1 MKRMF
6 VFAKRNM
13 LEMLRDPLNI
23 CFGIGFPVA
32 LLLLLTLIQNS
43 IPTEAADANIFP
55 IDKLT
60 PGMAVFG
67 LSFVAL
73 FSGILISKD
82 RSESFLMRLYNA
94 PMRPSDF
101 ILGYIVPALPMAFC
115 QSLVCFA
122 VGACLGFKI
131 SINTLWSLL
140 TLIPTALLYISIG
153 MLCGS
158 SLTDKQIGGVCG
170 ALLTNLSAWLSGV
183 WFNVSDI
190 GGAFEAT
197 ANALPFIHAVNA
209 SQMAA
214 AGNFTNILTELA
226 WVVGFSAAFTIIAV
240 WVFRLKMR
248 SEKV

>member
-1 MKRMF
+1 MKRMM

-13 LEMLRDPLNI
+13 LEMVRDPLNL

-32 LLLLLTLIQNS
+32 LLLLLTMIQNS
-43 IPTEAADANIFP
+43 IPAEEGAAELFP
-55 IDKLT
+55 ITKLT

-73 FSGILISKD
+73 FSGVLIAKD

-101 ILGYIVPALPMAFC
+101 ILGYIAPALPIAIC
-115 QSLVCFA
+115 QSVVCFI
-122 VGACLGFKI
+122 VGACLGFQ
-131 SINTLWSLL
+131 ININALLSLL
-140 TLIPTALLYISIG
+140 TLIPTALLNISIG

-158 SLTDKQIGGVCG
+158 ALTDKQIGGVCG
-170 ALLTNLSAWLSGV
+170 ALLTNLSAWLSGI
-183 WFNVSDI
+183 WFDVSAI

-209 SQMAA
+209 AQMAA
-214 AGNFTNILTELA
+214 QGDFTQIWTEIA
-226 WVVGFSAAFTIIAV
+226 WVAGYSIVFTAIAV
-240 WVFRLKMR
+240 LVFRRKMR
-248 SEKV
+248 SEKA